1 MAAIQSFKDAILE
14 GIPAELP
21 PVKPYASNVSHA
33 HKRVRDELLSDKEK
47 VLAIKN
53 AYIMSPLSFFL
64 YKIMWVVLPFFIIIT
79 ACGGDVAQDGK
90 TNEGGIPPTASIN
103 TDSIRDL
110 YLQYYTGLEDIF
122 PKQQHVEKGKLYP
135 VDEAPLDTVFFVF
148 RESLKKVVAEK
159 DVFGLLDV
167 VDKDI
172 KASFG
177 GENGLAD
184 FVTIWNL
191 DTKQPDSLEIWSV
204 LESVLSQGGV
214 FKNGKKAF
222 YAPYYYATWP
232 DAYEVYDY
240 GVITGSGVRMRE
252 TPSLNS
258 RIVKTV
264 SYNIVTILEE
274 GERQEIGGEVYPWI
288 KVDGLDGT
296 QGYVYGKFIGYPI
309 GFRVGFER
317 KPEGWRMVFF
327 VAGD

>member
-1 MAAIQSFKDAILE
+1 
-14 GIPAELP
+14 
-21 PVKPYASNVSHA
+21 
-33 HKRVRDELLSDKEK
+33 
-47 VLAIKN
+47 
-53 AYIMSPLSFFL
+53 MSPLSSLL
-64 YKIMWVVLPFFIIIT
+64 YKIVWVVLPFFIIIA
-79 ACGGDVAQDGK
+79 ACSGDAAQDGV
-90 TNEGGIPPTASIN
+90 TNEGEISPTASIN

-110 YLQYYTGLEDIF
+110 YLQYYAALEDTF

-135 VDEAPLDTVFFVF
+135 VDEAPLDTAFFVF
-148 RESLKKVVAEK
+148 RESLKKVIAEK

-172 KASFG
+172 KVSFG

-191 DTKQPDSLEIWSV
+191 DTKQPDSLEIWKA

-214 FKNGKKAF
+214 FKNGRKAF

-232 DAYEVYDY
+232 SEYEAYDY
-240 GVITGSGVRMRE
+240 GVIAGSGVRMRE

-264 SYNIVTILEE
+264 SHNIVTILEE
-274 GERQEIGGEVYPWI
+274 KEPQEIGGEVHPWV
-288 KVDGLDGT
+288 KVEGLDGT
-296 QGYVYGKFIGYPI
+296 QGYVYGKFVGYPI
-309 GFRVGFER
+309 SFRAGFES